1 MENEKNNNK
10 KLRILFL
17 TARLPYPVIGGDR
30 LKPYNIL
37 SYLAKKHNVTLVSF
51 YQGKKVPDEYIN
63 EMKKLG
69 LELFVL
75 PLSPVKSSL
84 RHLIRTFFRFPLEIG
99 YYTQPEFKKVVDN
112 LLQKQHFDIA
122 FAFFMRTAE
131 YLRNYSI
138 NKILMAED
146 CRTVYQRRSYQST
159 KNIIQKLTRWWEYKR
174 LLKYEPEIVNHFD
187 VITLVTEQDIS
198 SMQTQNPKPKY
209 RLLTNGT
216 DINKFKMPKRFTQR
230 KDILFAGKL
239 DIWANVLM
247 IRDIV
252 KNIFPIIQ
260 LEIPDCKLNIVGA
273 NPSNEIKSLESET
286 IKIHANVPE
295 MVPFLQNAR
304 VFLHPHV
311 GGSGI
316 QNKIIEAMA
325 CGCPIVTTTTG
336 IQGIQATHGKDVMIG
351 ISHQELGEHTIK
363 LLKDDLFANQVSMN
377 ARLLIERTHS
387 WESVFEALDK
397 IINEVIDGVNI

>member
-1 MENEKNNNK
+1 
-10 KLRILFL
+10 
-17 TARLPYPVIGGDR
+17 
-30 LKPYNIL
+30 
-37 SYLAKKHNVTLVSF
+37 
-51 YQGKKVPDEYIN
+51 
-63 EMKKLG
+63 
-69 LELFVL
+69 
-75 PLSPVKSSL
+75 
-84 RHLIRTFFRFPLEIG
+84 
-99 YYTQPEFKKVVDN
+99 
-112 LLQKQHFDIA
+112 
-122 FAFFMRTAE
+122 
-131 YLRNYSI
+131 
-138 NKILMAED
+138 
-146 CRTVYQRRSYQST
+146 
-159 KNIIQKLTRWWEYKR
+159 IIQKLTRWWEYKR